1 MVYLINL
8 DEYAGV
14 GTLRIAMYVLNND
27 ATYFDIFGVKHV
39 PRDNR
44 GFIGNK
50 NMQTNIFIIQ
60 VYDSVICGY
69 FWTGFIDYMFT
80 YKVLIGYT
88 RIFNCMILRRMIR

>member
-1 MVYLINL
+1 MAYLINL

-50 NMQTNIFIIQ
+50 NMQTNILIIQ
-60 VYDSVICGY
+60 VYHSVICGY
-69 FWTGFIDYMFT
+69 
-80 YKVLIGYT
+80 L
-88 RIFNCMILRRMIR
+88 